1 MIKVD
6 SFTDALVVGTALFLL
21 VGVTLPA
28 RALAQTPGQGQAV
41 GILLLLGLGARPGMQ
56 APAESKKPDGV
67 ARKAARTAEKP
78 APPSESRMAGRSV
91 EVPDGARAKPSA
103 PRPTVRTE
111 RTDLLAARH

>member
-21 VGVTLPA
+21 VGVTLPS

-41 GILLLLGLGARPGMQ
+41 GILLLLGLGARPGTQ

-67 ARKAARTAEKP
+67 AKKAARALEKP
-78 APPSESRMAGRSV
+78 APPSAARLAGRSV
-91 EVPDGARAKPSA
+91 EAADGARAKPSA
-103 PRPTVRTE
+103 PSPTVPSE
-111 RTDLLAARH
+111 KLGLLAARH